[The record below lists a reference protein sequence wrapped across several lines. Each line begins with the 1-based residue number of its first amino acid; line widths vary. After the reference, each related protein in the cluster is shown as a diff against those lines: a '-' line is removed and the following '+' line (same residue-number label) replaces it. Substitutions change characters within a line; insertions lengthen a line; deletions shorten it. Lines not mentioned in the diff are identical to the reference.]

1 MTNIDKRRYWQ
12 QQIDTWQHS
21 GLTQKAYCER
31 ESVSL
36 ARFGYWR
43 RRLANTPAKRFIAL
57 EARPVSSVVRIHL
70 RGGVLIEATTDS
82 LATVLSIVC
91 QGAGNAQAG

>member
-1 MTNIDKRRYWQ
+1 MTNIDKRGYWQ
-12 QQIDTWQHS
+12 QHIDAWQRS

-43 RRLANTPAKRFIAL
+43 RRLAGKSPKRFIAL
-57 EARPVSSVVRIHL
+57 EARPISSVVRIHL
-70 RGGVLIEATTDS
+70 RGGVLIEAPTDS

-91 QGAGNAQAG
+91 QGAGDAQTG